1 MKRLFTLALTNLI
14 MISAGW
20 ATTFQAVPMEKM
32 IQPADAILLG
42 DFLKS
47 STVVLED
54 GTVATEARFKID
66 KELGLDADEFGLS
79 EIKVFYPGG
88 KLKDREVLV
97 EGAPSFVPGEKNV
110 LMLSQA
116 EDGRLWIQGLAMGT
130 FKVVRLGQKTVLM
143 NPVFPSDAD
152 LSRVEMSR
160 FLRMV
165 SALKNEPLREVY
177 SDKYVRELQK
187 DTQRTVSSEAGN
199 SRSIASQSQSQENVP
214 VPNVMN
220 SFWLLLIFGFIGAF
234 ATWVQRKKSPR

>member
-1 MKRLFTLALTNLI
+1 MIANLL
-14 MISAGW
+14 MISVGW

-79 EIKVFYPGG
+79 EVKVFFPGG
-88 KLKDREVLV
+88 KLKDREVLI

-110 LMLSQA
+110 LMLTQA

-165 SALKNEPLREVY
+165 AAIKDQPLKEVY

-187 DTQRTVSSEAGN
+187 DSQRTVAVEAGN
-199 SRSIASQSQSQENVP
+199 SRSIASQSQRQENGP

-220 SFWLLLIFGFIGAF
+220 SFWLLMIFGFIGAF
-234 ATWVQRKKSPR
+234 ATWVQRKKSTH

>member
-1 MKRLFTLALTNLI
+1 MIANLL

-32 IQPADAILLG
+32 IRPADAILLG

-79 EIKVFYPGG
+79 EIKVFFPGG
-88 KLKDREVLV
+88 KLKDREVLI

-110 LMLSQA
+110 LMLTQA

-165 SALKNEPLREVY
+165 AAIKDQPLKEVY

-187 DTQRTVSSEAGN
+187 DTQRAVAVEAGN
-199 SRSIASQSQSQENVP
+199 SRSIASQSQRQENGP

-220 SFWLLLIFGFIGAF
+220 SFWLLMIFGFIGAF
-234 ATWVQRKKSPR
+234 ATWVQRKKSPH

>member
-1 MKRLFTLALTNLI
+1 MMRFIPLVIANLL

-32 IQPADAILLG
+32 IRPADAILLG

-79 EIKVFYPGG
+79 EIKVFFPGG
-88 KLKDREVLV
+88 KLKDREVLI

-110 LMLSQA
+110 LMLTQA

-165 SALKNEPLREVY
+165 AAIKDQPLKEVY

-187 DTQRTVSSEAGN
+187 DTQRAVAVEAGN
-199 SRSIASQSQSQENVP
+199 SRSIASQSQRQENGP

-220 SFWLLLIFGFIGAF
+220 SFWLLMIFGFIGAF
-234 ATWVQRKKSPR
+234 ATWVQRKKSPH